1 MTGEGY
7 SWRYGAR
14 DPWLAPWPRA
24 ALYLIWRA
32 LVASVR
38 PALFLALAAA
48 SLALVFAAVTAPGPV
63 HVSTA
68 ARHDPF
74 SGRDV
79 STGTGIELI
88 IRAAIPASVTPRA
101 LWEARIAQAL
111 DAGPWRTPDLA
122 LAESLARSLPVI
134 EGEDALAFSILAED
148 RSAAHVNADL
158 RARPVWVRQH
168 RLRAALEARL
178 AAGVGLDPPFL
189 VFANPYLT
197 ARFDRA
203 RSLYGPARDAAEA
216 WFASPR
222 GAAIHLPSL
231 AGWRGGL
238 PITLF
243 GDARDLAHHGCALA
257 AASGRRMSACAGA
270 PEGSQDPVLT
280 GLLLAAAAMP
290 GEGGAGGRLIA
301 AAYASG
307 HLDAGLAQQLAL
319 GPDPDLGRES
329 LLAALTPLLLEAG
342 MAAREPWR
350 FDGQVQAA
358 AREHARAARLDPAI
372 YQEVAGALNAVRRSD
387 GALAALRIAAWLNAP
402 QDAPALARL
411 AAAHPGQLLAF
422 DALAGAQVLDA
433 ARPAAPVR
441 SPPQTPRRAILLA
454 LASLPAA
461 LALAMVAAALSGAS
475 RSRRRGRPGPLARM
489 DAAVSVLILGRNS

>member
-1 MTGEGY
+1 MNGGGD
-7 SWRYGAR
+7 SGRYGAR

-24 ALYLIWRA
+24 ALYLTWRA

-38 PALFLALAAA
+38 PAVFLALAAA

-79 STGTGIELI
+79 STGTGIEPI
-88 IRAAIPASVTPRA
+88 IRAAMPASVTPRA

-122 LAESLARSLPVI
+122 LAESLARSLDVI
-134 EGEDALAFSILAED
+134 EGEDALAFSILAEH

-158 RARPVWVRQH
+158 RARPVWVRQQ
-168 RLRAALEARL
+168 RLRAALETRL
-178 AAGVGLDPPFL
+178 AEGAGLDPPFL
-189 VFANPYLT
+189 IFANPDLA

-203 RSLYGPARDAAEA
+203 RSLYGPSRDAAEA
-216 WFASPR
+216 WFAAPR
-222 GAAIHLPSL
+222 GTAIHLPAL
-231 AGWRGGL
+231 AGWRGDAPL
-238 PITLF
+238 TLS
-243 GDARDLAHHGCALA
+243 GDARDLARHGCAFA
-257 AASGRRMSACAGA
+257 AASGGRIPACAN
-270 PEGSQDPVLT
+270 PPDGSGDPVLT

-319 GPDPDLGRES
+319 GPDPHLGRQA

-342 MAAREPWR
+342 LAAREPWR
-350 FDGQVQAA
+350 FDGHVQAA
-358 AREHARAARLDPAI
+358 AREHARAARLDPQT
-372 YQEVAGALNAVRRSD
+372 YQEIAGALNAVRRSD
-387 GALAALRIAAWLNAP
+387 GALTALRITAWLNAP
-402 QDAPALARL
+402 QDAAALARL
-411 AAAHPGQLLAF
+411 AAMQPGQLLAF

-433 ARPAAPVR
+433 ARPPATAR
-441 SPPQTPRRAILLA
+441 SAPQTPRRAILLA

-461 LALAMVAAALSGAS
+461 LALAMVAAALNGAS
-475 RSRRRGRPGPLARM
+475 RGRRRGRPGALTRM